1 MRLSGAEPEWWI
13 QTAARRSHKVH
24 LICCDAWPIRYH
36 YWTDDCINMITR
48 MTMHYFKCNRM
59 ENDNILLS
67 HTRNPANWH
76 AHNKKKC
83 SIKTSVKWS
92 MMNDWTRT
100 IYTYSRQFFAHLLI
114 EFHFYA
120 FYSSVSLKQAVVW
133 GAKREKHNHGAL
145 WLFTDLHNSL
155 WISIDDFRNWIMGL
169 HNCFYGDRIVELH
182 IIRFMKINNP
192 QFDSWS
198 STICCYGAPNNLRR
212 SIIHMMKL
220 HNIHIMELHDWNVN
234 GVS

>member
-1 MRLSGAEPEWWI
+1 
-13 QTAARRSHKVH
+13 
-24 LICCDAWPIRYH
+24 
-36 YWTDDCINMITR
+36 
-48 MTMHYFKCNRM
+48 
-59 ENDNILLS
+59 
-67 HTRNPANWH
+67 
-76 AHNKKKC
+76 
-83 SIKTSVKWS
+83 

-100 IYTYSRQFFAHLLI
+100 IYTYSRQFFAHSLI

-169 HNCFYGDRIVELH
+169 HNCFYGDRIVDLH

-212 SIIHMMKL
+212 SIIRMMKL